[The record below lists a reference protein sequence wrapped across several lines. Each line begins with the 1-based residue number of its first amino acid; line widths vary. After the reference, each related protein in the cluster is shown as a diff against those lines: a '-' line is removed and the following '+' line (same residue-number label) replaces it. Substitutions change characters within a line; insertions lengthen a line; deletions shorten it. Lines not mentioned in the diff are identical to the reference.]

1 MKRNFFNKT
10 YIFIKDIFIMCMKS
24 NIYGMSEAQIKSF
37 FKHSIMNGTYNR
49 VIESKA
55 LKSSKYLQK
64 IAKESSNEF
73 EEMSNNLETT
83 VNSPTKRWKYL
94 IKNI

>member
-1 MKRNFFNKT
+1 MYT
-10 YIFIKDIFIMCMKS
+10 KS

-49 VIESKA
+49 VLKSKT

-64 IAKESSNEF
+64 IANESLSEF
-73 EEMSNNLETT
+73 EEMSKYLETT
-83 VNSPTKRWKYL
+83 INSPTKRWKYL

>member
-1 MKRNFFNKT
+1 MYT
-10 YIFIKDIFIMCMKS
+10 KS
-24 NIYGMSEAQIKSF
+24 NIYGMNESQIKSF

-49 VIESKA
+49 VLKSKA

-73 EEMSNNLETT
+73 EEMSKNLESI
-83 VNSPTKRWKYL
+83 NSPTKKWKYL
-94 IKNI
+94 VKNI

>member
-1 MKRNFFNKT
+1 MYT
-10 YIFIKDIFIMCMKS
+10 KS
-24 NIYGMSEAQIKSF
+24 NIYGMNESQIKSF

-49 VIESKA
+49 VLKSKA

-73 EEMSNNLETT
+73 EEMSKNLETT

>member
-1 MKRNFFNKT
+1 
-10 YIFIKDIFIMCMKS
+10 MCMKS

>member
-1 MKRNFFNKT
+1 MYT
-10 YIFIKDIFIMCMKS
+10 KS

-37 FKHSIMNGTYNR
+37 FKQSIMNGTYNR
-49 VIESKA
+49 VLKSKA

-73 EEMSNNLETT
+73 EEMSKNLET
-83 VNSPTKRWKYL
+83 NLDCPTKRWKYL
-94 IKNI
+94 VKNI

>member
-1 MKRNFFNKT
+1 
-10 YIFIKDIFIMCMKS
+10 MCSKS
-24 NIYGMSEAQIKSF
+24 NIYGMDESQIKSF
-37 FKHSIMNGTYNR
+37 FKLSIMNCTYNQ
-49 VIESKA
+49 V
-55 LKSSKYLQK
+55 LKSKTLKNSKYLQK

-73 EEMSNNLETT
+73 EEMSKNLETT

>member
-1 MKRNFFNKT
+1 MYT
-10 YIFIKDIFIMCMKS
+10 KS
-24 NIYGMSEAQIKSF
+24 NIYGMNESQIKSF

-49 VIESKA
+49 VLKSKA

-73 EEMSNNLETT
+73 EEMSKNLETT
-83 VNSPTKRWKYL
+83 INSPTKRWKYL

>member
-24 NIYGMSEAQIKSF
+24 NIYGMSETQIKSF
-37 FKHSIMNGTYNR
+37 FKQSIMNGTYNR
-49 VIESKA
+49 VIKSKA

-64 IAKESSNEF
+64 IANESLSEF
-73 EEMSNNLETT
+73 EEISKNLETT
-83 VNSPTKRWKYL
+83 LDCPTKRWKYL

>member
-1 MKRNFFNKT
+1 
-10 YIFIKDIFIMCMKS
+10 MCMKS
-24 NIYGMSEAQIKSF
+24 NIYGMSETQIKSF
-37 FKHSIMNGTYNR
+37 FKQSIMNGTYNR
-49 VIESKA
+49 VLKSKA

-73 EEMSNNLETT
+73 EEISKNLETT
-83 VNSPTKRWKYL
+83 LDCPTKRWKYL

>member
-1 MKRNFFNKT
+1 
-10 YIFIKDIFIMCMKS
+10 MCMKS
-24 NIYGMSEAQIKSF
+24 NIYGMSEAQFKSF